1 MALERQSLQRFL
13 PCWIAREFMLL
24 CGLVMNRKRSICP
37 QAAKLEG
44 EYLKYGMVFS
54 TLILTGCSG
63 FVPTRAPSVPP
74 QIVNAWGNSQTQ
86 GYGLQGCSILTCHP
100 ETAWPAVMAVIN
112 GWTLN
117 NQAYGASNC
126 ADLSYAGTSQ
136 SLWDV
141 KVDAVSKNIYGHFR
155 NDQARYGQAYIA
167 YARGCIEAQTAW
179 LAIPEADKTRAAG
192 TGCVKTGT
200 WVDGNPNSAASYTS
214 TAGATMTCTVTGS
227 TIYFAAARQY
237 NSSATFT
244 VSVDGVKAVD
254 PDSGITIFSQADV
267 FPGGSGLPVNQKILA
282 NLIRVSSTNATHK
295 VVYTCVDPA
304 GDVCL
309 AFYTAA
315 VGAVETPVV
324 YSLSTIYNA
333 PAEQTG
339 NMDAPTTDLY
349 HAVWLAMV
357 AELTGDGLNIIPID
371 ATIPAVYNSATQS
384 QDDGVHENV
393 LGHASIGAH
402 AAAQ

>member
-1 MALERQSLQRFL
+1 M
-13 PCWIAREFMLL
+13 
-24 CGLVMNRKRSICP
+24 
-37 QAAKLEG
+37 
-44 EYLKYGMVFS
+44 LKYVIVFS
-54 TLILTGCSG
+54 TLALTGCFG
-63 FVPTRAPSVPP
+63 FVPTRAPTVPL

-86 GYGLQGCSILTCHP
+86 GYGLKGCSNLTCHP
-100 ETAWPAVMAVIN
+100 ETAWPAVMTVIN

-117 NQAYGASNC
+117 NQAFGSSNC

-141 KVDAVSKNIYGHFR
+141 KVDATSKNVYGHFR

-192 TGCVKTGT
+192 TGCVKTGI
-200 WVDGNPNSAASYTS
+200 WVDGDPNSAASYTS
-214 TAGATMTCTVTGS
+214 TAGATMTCTLTGS

-254 PDSGITIFSQADV
+254 PDTGTTIFSQATAFAGAPG
-267 FPGGSGLPVNQKILA
+267 FPVSQEIVA
-282 NLIRVSSTNATHK
+282 NLIRVPSTNATHK

-304 GDVCL
+304 GGECL

-315 VGAVETPVV
+315 VGAVQIPAV
-324 YSLSTIYNA
+324 YSLSPIYNG
-333 PAEQTG
+333 PGEQKG
-339 NMDAPTTDLY
+339 NMDAPTTALY
-349 HAVWLAMV
+349 HATWVAMV
-357 AELTGDGLNIIPID
+357 AELKGDGLNIIPVD
-371 ATIPAVYNSATQS
+371 ATIPAVYDSATQA

-393 LGHASIGAH
+393 LGHASIGAY

>member
-1 MALERQSLQRFL
+1 M
-13 PCWIAREFMLL
+13 
-24 CGLVMNRKRSICP
+24 
-37 QAAKLEG
+37 
-44 EYLKYGMVFS
+44 LKYVMVFS
-54 TLILTGCSG
+54 TLTLTGCFG
-63 FVPTRAPSVPP
+63 FVATRAPSVPP

-86 GYGLQGCSILTCHP
+86 GYGLRGCSILTCHP

-117 NQAYGASNC
+117 NQAYGSSNC
-126 ADLSYAGTSQ
+126 ADLSYGGTSQ

-141 KVDAVSKNIYGHFR
+141 KVDAASKNIYGHFR
-155 NDQARYGQAYIA
+155 NDQARYGEAYIA

-179 LAIPEADKTRAAG
+179 LAIPEADKIRAAG

-200 WVDGNPNSAASYTS
+200 WVDGDPNSAASYTN

-237 NSSATFT
+237 DSSAIFT

-254 PDSGITIFSQADV
+254 PDSGSTIFSQADV
-267 FPGGSGLPVNQKILA
+267 FPGGPGLPVNQKILA
-282 NLIRVSSTNATHK
+282 NLIRVPSTNATHK

-304 GDVCL
+304 GGVCL
-309 AFYTAA
+309 AFYAAA
-315 VGAVETPVV
+315 VGAVQIPAV
-324 YSLSTIYNA
+324 YSLSPIYNA
-333 PAEQTG
+333 PAGQKG
-339 NMDAPTTDLY
+339 NLDAATTDLY
-349 HAVWLAMV
+349 HATWQAMV
-357 AELTGDGLNIIPID
+357 AELTGDGLHIIPVD
-371 ATIPAVYNSATQS
+371 ATILTVYDSATQS

>member
-1 MALERQSLQRFL
+1 M
-13 PCWIAREFMLL
+13 
-24 CGLVMNRKRSICP
+24 
-37 QAAKLEG
+37 
-44 EYLKYGMVFS
+44 
-54 TLILTGCSG
+54 
-63 FVPTRAPSVPP
+63 
-74 QIVNAWGNSQTQ
+74 
-86 GYGLQGCSILTCHP
+86 
-100 ETAWPAVMAVIN
+100 AVMK

-117 NQAYGASNC
+117 NQAYGSSNC
-126 ADLSYAGTSQ
+126 ADLSYAGTSE

-141 KVDAVSKNIYGHFR
+141 KVDAASKNIYGHFR

-227 TIYFAAARQY
+227 TIYFGAARLY

-267 FPGGSGLPVNQKILA
+267 FPGGPGLPVNQTILA
-282 NLIRVSSTNATHK
+282 NLIRVPSTNATHK

-304 GDVCL
+304 GGLCL

-315 VGAVETPVV
+315 VGAVQIPAV
-324 YSLSTIYNA
+324 YSLSPIYNA
-333 PAEQTG
+333 RAEQRG
-339 NMDAPTTDLY
+339 NMDAPTTELY
-349 HAVWLAMV
+349 HATWLAMV
-357 AELTGDGLNIIPID
+357 AELTGDGLDIIPID
-371 ATIPAVYNSATQS
+371 ATIPAVYNSTTQS
-384 QDDGVHENV
+384 QEDGVHEDV
-393 LGHASIGAH
+393 LGNASIGAY
-402 AAAQ
+402 AAAR

>member
-1 MALERQSLQRFL
+1 V
-13 PCWIAREFMLL
+13 LL
-24 CGLVMNRKRSICP
+24 CGLVMNRRCSIFP
-37 QAAKLEG
+37 QAVKLEG
-44 EYLKYGMVFS
+44 EYLKYGIVFS

-63 FVPTRAPSVPP
+63 FVPARAPSVPP

-100 ETAWPAVMAVIN
+100 ETAWPAVLAAIN
-112 GWTLN
+112 GWTVN
-117 NQAYGASNC
+117 NQAYGGSNC
-126 ADLSYAGTSQ
+126 ADLSYLGTSQ

-141 KVDAVSKNIYGHFR
+141 KVDAASKNIYGHFR
-155 NDQARYGQAYIA
+155 NDQIQYGQAYIA

-179 LAIPEADKTRAAG
+179 LAIPEAEKIRAAG

-200 WVDGNPNSAASYTS
+200 WLDGSPNSAAAYTN
-214 TAGATMTCTVTGS
+214 TAGATMTCMVTGS
-227 TIYFAAARQY
+227 TIYFAAARIY

-254 PDSGITIFSQADV
+254 PDSGITIFSQTSV
-267 FPGGSGLPVNQKILA
+267 FGGVSGLPVNQTILA
-282 NLIRVSSTNATHK
+282 NLIRVPSTNATHK
-295 VVYTCVDPA
+295 VVYTCVNPA
-304 GDVCL
+304 GGVCL

-315 VGAVETPVV
+315 VGAVQTPVV
-324 YSLSTIYNA
+324 YSLSTLYNA

-339 NMDAPTTDLY
+339 NMDAPTTELY
-349 HAVWLAMV
+349 HAAWLAMV
-357 AELTGDGLNIIPID
+357 AELTGDGLNIIPVD
-371 ATIPAVYNSATQS
+371 ATLPAVYNSATQS
-384 QDDGVHENV
+384 QDDGVHEDV

>member
-1 MALERQSLQRFL
+1 M
-13 PCWIAREFMLL
+13 I
-24 CGLVMNRKRSICP
+24 
-37 QAAKLEG
+37 QAAWLEG
-44 EYLKYGMVFS
+44 DYLKYGVLFF
-54 TLILTGCSG
+54 TFILTGCSG

-86 GYGLQGCSILTCHP
+86 GYGLQGCYTVTCHP
-100 ETAWPAVMAVIN
+100 ENAWPAVMAIIN

-117 NQAYGASNC
+117 NQAYGSSKC
-126 ADLSYAGTSQ
+126 ADLSYEGTSQ

-141 KVDAVSKNIYGHFR
+141 KIDAASKNIYGHFR
-155 NDQARYGQAYIA
+155 NDQAQYGQTYIA
-167 YARGCIEAQTAW
+167 YARGCIEAQTVW
-179 LAIPEADKTRAAG
+179 LAIPEAEKIRAAG

-227 TIYFAAARQY
+227 TIYFAAARRY
-237 NSSATFT
+237 NSYATFT
-244 VSVDGVKAVD
+244 VSVDGVKAID
-254 PDSGITIFSQADV
+254 PDSGLTTFSQAMV
-267 FPGGSGLPVNQKILA
+267 FPGVAGFPANETMIA
-282 NLIRVSSTNATHK
+282 NLIRVPSTNATHK

-304 GDVCL
+304 GDECL

-324 YSLSTIYNA
+324 YSLSPLYNA

-339 NMDAPTTDLY
+339 NMDAPTTDFY
-349 HAVWLAMV
+349 HTTWLAMV
-357 AELTGDGLNIIPID
+357 AELTGDGLNVIPID

-384 QDDGVHENV
+384 QEDGVHQNV

>member
-1 MALERQSLQRFL
+1 
-13 PCWIAREFMLL
+13 MLL
-24 CGLVMNRKRSICP
+24 CGVVMKRKRSIRP
-37 QAAKLEG
+37 QAVRPPAVKLGG
-44 EYLKYGMVFS
+44 EYLKYGIIFS

-63 FVPTRAPSVPP
+63 FAPTRAPVVPP

-100 ETAWPAVMAVIN
+100 ESAWPAVMAIIN

-117 NQAYGASNC
+117 NQAYGGSNC
-126 ADLSYAGTSQ
+126 ADLSYTGTSQ

-141 KVDAVSKNIYGHFR
+141 KVDAASKNIYGHFR
-155 NDQARYGQAYIA
+155 NDQAEFGQAYIA

-200 WVDGNPNSAASYTS
+200 WVDGNPNSAASFTR

-227 TIYFAAARQY
+227 TIYFVAARQY
-237 NSSATFT
+237 NSPATFT

-254 PDSGITIFSQADV
+254 PDSGSTIFSQAMG
-267 FPGGSGLPVNQKILA
+267 FPGVSGLPVNQTILE
-282 NLIRVSSTNATHK
+282 NLIRVPSTNATHK

-304 GDVCL
+304 GDKCL

-315 VGAVETPVV
+315 VGAVQTPVV
-324 YSLSTIYNA
+324 YSLSTMYNS

-339 NMDAPTTDLY
+339 NLDAPTTDFY
-349 HAVWLAMV
+349 HAAWLAMV

-371 ATIPAVYNSATQS
+371 ATLPAVYNAARQS
-384 QDDGVHENV
+384 QDDGIHENV

>member
-1 MALERQSLQRFL
+1 
-13 PCWIAREFMLL
+13 MLL
-24 CGLVMNRKRSICP
+24 CRLVMNRKHSICP
-37 QAAKLEG
+37 QAVCPQAVKLTG

-54 TLILTGCSG
+54 ILILTGCFG
-63 FVPTRAPSVPP
+63 FVPTRAPSVPT

-117 NQAYGASNC
+117 NQAYGGSNC
-126 ADLSYAGTSQ
+126 ADLSYVGTSQ

-141 KVDAVSKNIYGHFR
+141 KVDAASKNIYGHFR
-155 NDQARYGQAYIA
+155 NDQEEFGQAYIA

-179 LAIPEADKTRAAG
+179 LAIPETAKTRAAG

-214 TAGATMTCTVTGS
+214 TAGATMTCTVTGR
-227 TIYFAAARQY
+227 TIYFAAARRY

-254 PDSGITIFSQADV
+254 PDSGTTIFSQAMG
-267 FPGGSGLPVNQKILA
+267 FPGVSGLPVNQTILA
-282 NLIRVSSTNATHK
+282 NLIRVPSTNATHK

-349 HAVWLAMV
+349 HAAWLAMV
-357 AELTGDGLNIIPID
+357 AELTGDGLNIIPVD

-384 QDDGVHENV
+384 QEDGIHENV

>member
-1 MALERQSLQRFL
+1 
-13 PCWIAREFMLL
+13 
-24 CGLVMNRKRSICP
+24 
-37 QAAKLEG
+37 
-44 EYLKYGMVFS
+44 
-54 TLILTGCSG
+54 
-63 FVPTRAPSVPP
+63 
-74 QIVNAWGNSQTQ
+74 
-86 GYGLQGCSILTCHP
+86 
-100 ETAWPAVMAVIN
+100 
-112 GWTLN
+112 
-117 NQAYGASNC
+117 
-126 ADLSYAGTSQ
+126 
-136 SLWDV
+136 
-141 KVDAVSKNIYGHFR
+141 
-155 NDQARYGQAYIA
+155 
-167 YARGCIEAQTAW
+167 
-179 LAIPEADKTRAAG
+179 
-192 TGCVKTGT
+192 
-200 WVDGNPNSAASYTS
+200 
-214 TAGATMTCTVTGS
+214 MTCTVTGS

-254 PDSGITIFSQADV
+254 PDSGITIFSQAMV
-267 FPGGSGLPVNQKILA
+267 FPGVSGLPVNQTILA
-282 NLIRVSSTNATHK
+282 NLIRVPSSNATHK

-304 GDVCL
+304 GDACL

-349 HAVWLAMV
+349 HTAWLAMV

-384 QDDGVHENV
+384 QDDGIHENV

>member
-1 MALERQSLQRFL
+1 MAST
-13 PCWIAREFMLL
+13 AT
-24 CGLVMNRKRSICP
+24 RS
-37 QAAKLEG
+37 KLES
-44 EYLKYGMVFS
+44 EYLKFGLVLL
-54 TLILTGCSG
+54 TLILSGCSG
-63 FVPTRAPSVPP
+63 FVPARAPAVPP
-74 QIVNAWGNSQTQ
+74 QVVNAWGNSQTQ

-100 ETAWPAVMAVIN
+100 EEAWPAVMAVIN

-126 ADLSYAGTSQ
+126 ADLSYTGTSQ

-141 KVDAVSKNIYGHFR
+141 KVDATSKNIYGHFR
-155 NDQARYGQAYIA
+155 NDQIQYGQAYVA

-179 LAIPEADKTRAAG
+179 LAIPEAAKIRAAG

-200 WVDGNPNSAASYTS
+200 WVDGDPNSAASYTR

-227 TIYFAAARQY
+227 TIYFAAARRY

-254 PDSGITIFSQADV
+254 PESGITLFSQADA
-267 FPGGSGLPVNQKILA
+267 FPGVSGLPVNQTILA
-282 NLIRVSSTNATHK
+282 NLIRVPSTSATHK

-304 GDVCL
+304 GDECL
-309 AFYTAA
+309 AFYTAGA
-315 VGAVETPVV
+315 GAVEAPVV

-339 NMDAPTTDLY
+339 TMDVPTTELY
-349 HAVWLAMV
+349 HAAWLAMV
-357 AELTGDGLNIIPID
+357 AELTGDGLNIIPVD
-371 ATIPAVYNSATQS
+371 ATMPEVYNSAKQA
-384 QDDGVHENV
+384 QDDGIHENV

>member
-1 MALERQSLQRFL
+1 
-13 PCWIAREFMLL
+13 MLL
-24 CGLVMNRKRSICP
+24 CRLVMNKKRSICP
-37 QAAKLEG
+37 QAVKLEG
-44 EYLKYGMVFS
+44 DYLKYGMVFS
-54 TLILTGCSG
+54 ILILTGCSG
-63 FVPTRAPSVPP
+63 FVPTRAPAVPP

-112 GWTLN
+112 GWTVN
-117 NQAYGASNC
+117 NQAYGGSNC
-126 ADLSYAGTSQ
+126 ADLSYVGTSQ

-141 KVDAVSKNIYGHFR
+141 KVDAASKNIYGHFR
-155 NDQARYGQAYIA
+155 NDQAEFGQAYIA

-179 LAIPEADKTRAAG
+179 LAIPETDKIRAAG
-192 TGCVKTGT
+192 SGCLKTGT
-200 WVDGNPNSAASYTS
+200 WVDGDPNSAASYTS

-227 TIYFAAARQY
+227 TIYFAAARRY
-237 NSSATFT
+237 NSPATFM

-254 PDSGITIFSQADV
+254 PDGGTTLFSQAMG
-267 FPGGSGLPVNQKILA
+267 FPGVSGLPVNQTILE
-282 NLIRVSSTNATHK
+282 NLIRVPSTNAAHK

-324 YSLSTIYNA
+324 YSLSPIYNA

-339 NMDAPTTDLY
+339 NLDASTTDLY
-349 HAVWLAMV
+349 HAAWLAMV

-384 QDDGVHENV
+384 QDDGIHENV